1 VVLIDPPPS
10 KGYKGYKGYEGYKG
24 YKGYMLGAALGSSGT
39 DVWNWKNKNKNMKEM
54 REGVMTST
62 ALVLESESS
71 LALLYS
77 LRLAYVKAAT
87 LRGGGVM
94 V

>member
-1 VVLIDPPPS
+1 V
-10 KGYKGYKGYEGYKG
+10 
-24 YKGYMLGAALGSSGT
+24 
-39 DVWNWKNKNKNMKEM
+39 
-54 REGVMTST
+54 RGVMTST

-94 V
+94 I